1 MDRTS
6 AITRRGVL
14 HHQRVTLDSRL
25 PRLRTRAGARIVVAP
40 RWAVIPLASAGCG
53 KRSITRVQTKK
64 TLTPAMS
71 TP

>member
-40 RWAVIPLASAGCG
+40 RWAVIPLASCRLRESVCNTGA
-53 KRSITRVQTKK
+53 TKK
-64 TLTPAMS
+64 TLTRAMS